1 MSSTALMSGF
11 SLGFQSRSLGLA
23 LRWFQKETYD
33 PENLG
38 TGSFLEKKMKEG
50 VDCGLTEVTRLGRS
64 RRSLHV
70 LKPVYVGLEEVRYFP
85 VMERGRRALE
95 EINQETGLAFDEQ
108 DLQYYTRLSREDIK
122 RNPTTVELFDVSQ
135 SNCSE
140 HSRHWFVTGNIIMNR
155 TLMQIVKSTLQ
166 ANPNNSVIDFRDNSS
181 AIKGFPP
188 RLIIADGSYAPWE
201 DRSFPYPSNLASPL
215 QILIDGSSINGS
227 SDYGNKRGDA
237 EMAQKPYVLYDPAL
251 RWEENPASSKETT
264 HHIPCSKKGEK
275 TTTGT
280 TDGCVR
286 RSEERRKLY
295 IQRVLKLTSRQ
306 FSHQEQD
313 AILVKAESRDFLQ
326 SIYKSESSR
335 CLLYMHGDR
344 GWLNGEG
351 ADNIYDVVTALSEA
365 MIELGIAIDGVRDS
379 LSMAAHAGQEILLSV
394 LMSLSLA

>member
-1 MSSTALMSGF
+1 MLLGHRPAFGVSNKRTVSLRFRAQSKPRDFVSGVVTSSVDEQS
-11 SLGFQSRSLGLA
+11 SLIEKPKLGA

-64 RRSLHV
+64 RKYLLYS
-70 LKPVYVGLEEVRYFP
+70 KGLEEVRYFP
-85 VMERGRRALE
+85 VMERGRRTLE
-95 EINQETGLAFDEQ
+95 EINQGMGLAFDEE

-122 RNPTTVELFDVSQ
+122 RNPTTVELFDVAQ

-140 HSRHWFVTGNIIMNR
+140 HSRHWFVTGNIIIDGQPMNR

-166 ANPNNSVIDFRDNSS
+166 ANPNNSVIDFRDNWS

-188 RLIIADGSYAPWE
+188 RLIIADGSYSPWE

-227 SDYGNKRGDA
+227 SDYGNK
-237 EMAQKPYVLYDPAL
+237 
-251 RWEENPASSKETT
+251 EEDPASSKETT

-286 RSEERRKLY
+286 RSEERRYVAQRTVYPKTITPDRKL
-295 IQRVLKLTSRQ
+295 RN
-306 FSHQEQD
+306 
-313 AILVKAESRDFLQ
+313 ESLLLGKRRLGGSALARAFDEVGN
-326 SIYKSESSR
+326 ESPD
-335 CLLYMHGDR
+335 LD
-344 GWLNGEG
+344 
-351 ADNIYDVVTALSEA
+351 DVSYQKKTFEC
-365 MIELGIAIDGVRDS
+365 M
-379 LSMAAHAGQEILLSV
+379 SM
-394 LMSLSLA
+394 